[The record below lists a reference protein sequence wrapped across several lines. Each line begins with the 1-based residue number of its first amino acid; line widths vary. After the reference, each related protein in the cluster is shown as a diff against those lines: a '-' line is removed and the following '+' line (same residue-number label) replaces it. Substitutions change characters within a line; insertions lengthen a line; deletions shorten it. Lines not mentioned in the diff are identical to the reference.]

1 MNKKSTEIARKMLE
15 QKIDIEMIQTIT
27 GFTIEELQ
35 KMKENI
41 D

>member
-1 MNKKSTEIARKMLE
+1 MNKKSAEIARKMLE